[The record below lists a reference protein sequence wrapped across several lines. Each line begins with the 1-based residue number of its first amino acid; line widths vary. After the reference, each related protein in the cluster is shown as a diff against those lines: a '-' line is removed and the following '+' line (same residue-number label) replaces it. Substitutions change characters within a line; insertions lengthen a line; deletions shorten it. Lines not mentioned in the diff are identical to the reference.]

1 MEIVISHLTGGARNA
16 VGLAVVID
24 VFRAAS
30 TAAYI
35 LGNGADEIILARSFA
50 EAFGYKRKDPGCV
63 LVGEKH
69 GLFVPGFD
77 YGNSPYKASLVD
89 FSGKTVVMK
98 TSSGTAGLL
107 AAGKADAVLFAG
119 FVNASASVEYVRRKN
134 PARVT
139 IVGMGW
145 EGKRKTD
152 EDELCAEYLE
162 MLLTGGVPDF
172 DGIKERL
179 RYAESSQRFF
189 SDKPDWS
196 EKDYDYSLDLDR
208 FDYAMAAVGRGG
220 RTVLVKA

>member
-16 VGLAVVID
+16 TGLVVVID

-35 LGNGADEIILARSFA
+35 FGSGADEIILAGSFA
-50 EAFGYKRKDPGCV
+50 EAFGCKKRDPDCV

-89 FSGKTVVMK
+89 FSGKKVVMK
-98 TSSGTAGLL
+98 TSSGTVGLL
-107 AAGKADAVLFAG
+107 AAGKADEVLFAG
-119 FVNASASVEYVRRKN
+119 FVNASASAEYVKRKK

-145 EGKRKTD
+145 EGRKKTD

-162 MLLTGGVPDF
+162 MLLTDGVPDF
-172 DGIKERL
+172 EGIKEHL
-179 RYAESSQRFF
+179 RHAESSQRFF

-196 EKDYDYSLDLDR
+196 EKDFYYSLDLDR
-208 FDYAMAAVGRGG
+208 FGYAMKVVSRGNEK
-220 RTVLVKA
+220 VLVKA